1 MSDYYSNDIKQTHTI
16 IFPPPNF
23 TVSTIVSL
31 QKRLQ
36 KKVVMRKSHD
46 EPKHK
51 QLLNINI
58 YIEDAQCRL
67 HKHRTPSN
75 GNNPI
80 NIHLIT
86 LDVICNSNVHN

>member
-23 TVSTIVSL
+23 TMSTIVS
-31 QKRLQ
+31 QQNRLQ

-58 YIEDAQCRL
+58 YRRCIVSFTQTQNTIKL
-67 HKHRTPSN
+67 K
-75 GNNPI
+75 
-80 NIHLIT
+80 
-86 LDVICNSNVHN
+86 